1 MKYISDA
8 NLIKITIFP
17 YFLGTLAL
25 EGIKVKTSEFFE
37 LCKDC
42 YIDILSE
49 YGKEER
55 LYRITKRLNKLTCE
69 AIKEIMNKQTFE
81 VNTHKAILI
90 INTIAQMVIDSNI
103 IDLEMQQK
111 IASLLEPFQEI
122 EARMDMSDEDW
133 LALKNSADKQ
143 AKKIYEIFYKE

>member
-8 NLIKITIFP
+8 NLIKIVILP
-17 YFLGTLAL
+17 YFLGTLAFN
-25 EGIKVKTSEFFE
+25 GIKIRTEEFFK
-37 LCKDC
+37 LCTNC
-42 YIDILSE
+42 YVDILAD
-49 YGKEER
+49 YGKKER
-55 LYRITKRLNKLTCE
+55 LYQLTKRLDKLACE
-69 AIKEIMNKQTFE
+69 AIKLIMNKQTSE
-81 VNTHKAILI
+81 VNTHKAILV

-122 EARMDMSDEDW
+122 EARMDMNDEDW